1 MAPVV
6 RIDDDVWE
14 WLKSH
19 ARPLEDTP
27 NSVLRRVAGLDH
39 KQSVR
44 RMTDGAA
51 QTATTQRNSPR
62 AIKKSKL
69 LDVFLS
75 EFKAADL
82 EVKRVKPRSNL
93 FETRT
98 QDGSKHLW
106 YIKERSDGKG
116 FWGLTPDFLDLC
128 RGRGLPWRVVLLIGP
143 GQCGYS
149 LTPEAVEKNQNHWST
164 DSPGQY
170 KVHERDDELKGAQK
184 FDSYGNL
191 VVSVLADVMKGL

>member
-44 RMTDGAA
+44 RMTDSAP
-51 QTATTQRNSPR
+51 QTATAQRN
-62 AIKKSKL
+62 KSKL
-69 LDVFLS
+69 LDVLLS

-82 EVKRVKPRSNL
+82 EVERVDRRSNL

-98 QDGSKHLW
+98 QDGSKHRW

-116 FWGLTPDFLDLC
+116 FWGLTPNSLDAC
-128 RGRGLPWRVVLLIGP
+128 RGCGLPWRVVLLIGP
-143 GQCGYS
+143 DQCGYS
-149 LTPEAVEKNQNHWST
+149 LTPEAVEKNLNHWST
-164 DSPGQY
+164 DGADQY
-170 KVHERDDELKGAQK
+170 KVHERDNELKGAQK
-184 FDSYGNL
+184 FDSYNNL
-191 VVSVLADVMKGL
+191 VVSVFADVMKRL